1 MKIKFLNHASILIET
16 KETQIIFDPWFFG
29 EIFNDS
35 WSLIQNTDIQNI
47 NFEKLKYIIISHE
60 HPDHFH
66 IPTLKFIAEKTN
78 NIKLIFPKRHND
90 NVKKFVESIGFQ
102 YIDINECC
110 VYNIDDLFDIL
121 SLKEH
126 DDSAL
131 LFRAEG
137 KTLLNQ
143 NDAYL
148 NPQKCKL
155 IKDNFPIIDYWFFQF
170 SLAGYYGNKS
180 ESNLI
185 IKNGK
190 EYHLKC
196 FSQYQ
201 NLFQPLFS
209 IPFASFVYFCKE
221 NNKYLNEFAVS
232 LDDLYSYT
240 NNNIKP
246 LYYNDEIDTKSN
258 IFPDAQTNLKKWDK
272 SFKEI
277 TKKTLK
283 QKVISESEIIES
295 ALKSIKEAQLKCIN
309 LLDVRYLKI
318 YDNDKIFIID
328 YFNKKCEFID
338 DKNIE
343 TCGILSMDDLKFFFD
358 FPWGADTLN
367 ITGAFEIYDLNKWKS
382 LLLFKDSLYER

>member
-29 EIFNDS
+29 EIFNNS
-35 WSLIQNTDIQNI
+35 WSLVQNTDIKNI

-66 IPTLKFIAEKTN
+66 IPTLKFISEKTK

-102 YIDINECC
+102 YIEINEYC
-110 VYNIDDLFDIL
+110 VYNIDNLFDIL
-121 SLKEH
+121 SVKEY

-148 NPQKCKL
+148 NLEKCKL
-155 IKDNFPIIDYWFFQF
+155 IKYNFPIIDYWFFQF

-180 ESNLI
+180 QPNLI

-190 EYHLKC
+190 NYHLEC
-196 FSQYQ
+196 FSKYQ
-201 NLFQPLFS
+201 NIFKPLFS

-221 NNKYLNEFAVS
+221 NNKYLNDFAVS
-232 LDDLYSYT
+232 LDDVYSIT

-246 LYYNDEIDTKSN
+246 LYYNDEIDTEN
-258 IFPDAQTNLKKWDK
+258 NTFPNEQINLKKWNEI
-272 SFKEI
+272 FKEI
-277 TKKTLK
+277 TKNILK
-283 QKVISESEIIES
+283 QKIVSESEIIES
-295 ALKSIKEAQLKCIN
+295 ALKSIKEAHFNYTN
-309 LLDVRYLKI
+309 LLDARYLKI
-318 YDNDKIFIID
+318 YDNDKIFMID
-328 YFNKKCEFID
+328 YLNKKCEFIND
-338 DKNIE
+338 NNIQ

-382 LLLFKDSLYER
+382 LLLFKDLLYKR